1 MEDQIVEIAWI
12 TFFAIT
18 AQWIGWRLKTPAIVF
33 FLIFGFLGGP
43 ILDLIHP
50 ERLIGD
56 LLQPLT
62 SIAVGI
68 ILFEGSLNLNF
79 KEINKARA
87 AIRHFVIVGAPVAW
101 VLTSLAAYYLAGLS
115 LEVAVTFGALLIV
128 TGPTVI
134 MPLLKNARLVERPA
148 SILKWEGLIN
158 DPIGAVLAVLCYEY
172 FTHQGGVDF
181 QASGFFSEMVFKVV
195 LVTVLSFV
203 VGRVIGFVFNRGMIP
218 EYMKSAALLSFV
230 VIYFILCNEILH
242 ESGLIGVT
250 VLGITLANM
259 GITSLEELKKFKE
272 TLSLMLVSGIFIIL
286 TAEMDPSILLNIDWR
301 GVLFIASLLFVI
313 RPITAFLSSI
323 GTEMTWKEIILT
335 GWIAPRGIVAAA
347 IAGIMGPLLVEAGYE
362 DGAAL
367 LPLAFAIVLITV
379 FVHGLTAKPL
389 GKFLGLA
396 HPERDALIIV
406 GSSAWSIQLAQILM
420 GRDVDVLI
428 ADKNW
433 YALKQARLGNVPT
446 YYGEILSEETEY
458 NVELTKYNALLS
470 VTNNPAYNSL
480 VCNAYVHIYNRE
492 STYQFLP
499 HEEDEHERRQIT
511 EAVRGE
517 DFGSEDLD
525 YWIVSNFYNKGW
537 RFKAARIGKGENTD
551 KIESRV
557 KNETLKVIGYIKS
570 SNTLKQKLYLRRPR
584 NLKDLREEDVL
595 ITFEEVNE
603 EEERAATNEKR
614 KTAAEKKKQVD
625 AD

>member
-1 MEDQIVEIAWI
+1 MHDQIVQIAWI
-12 TFFAIT
+12 AFFAIL
-18 AQWIGWRLKTPAIVF
+18 AQWLGWRLKTPAIVF
-33 FLIFGFLGGP
+33 FLIFGFIAGP
-43 ILDLIHP
+43 ILSLVHP
-50 ERLIGD
+50 EILIGD

-79 KEINKARA
+79 KEIVNSRT

-101 VLTSLAAYYLAGLS
+101 VLTSLSAYYLAGLS

-172 FTHQGGVDF
+172 FILHSGEGF
-181 QASGFFSEMVFKVV
+181 QATGFFSGIVLKVI
-195 LVTVLSFV
+195 LITALSFV
-203 VGRVIGFVFNRGMIP
+203 IGRVIGTIFNRGLIP
-218 EYMKSAALLSFV
+218 EYMKSAALLSLV
-230 VIYFILCNEILH
+230 VIFYVICNEILH

-259 GITSLEELKKFKE
+259 GLTSLEEIKKFKE
-272 TLSLMLVSGIFIIL
+272 TMSLMLVSGIFIIL
-286 TAEMDPSILLNIDWR
+286 TAQMDPAILLNIDWR
-301 GVLFIASLLFVI
+301 GVLFIASILFVI
-313 RPITAFLSSI
+313 RPITALLSSI
-323 GTEMTWKEIILT
+323 GTEMTWKEIVLT
-335 GWIAPRGIVAAA
+335 GWVAPRGIVAAA
-347 IAGIMGPLLVEAGYE
+347 IAGIMGPLLIAAGYE
-362 DGAAL
+362 DGAQM
-367 LPLAFAIVLITV
+367 LPLAFAIVLVTV
-379 FVHGLTAKPL
+379 FMHGLSAKPL
-389 GKFLGLA
+389 AKWLNLSY
-396 HPERDALIIV
+396 PERDALIVV
-406 GSSAWSIQLAQILM
+406 GASAWSIQLAQTLQ
-420 GRDVDVLI
+420 GRGIDVLI

-433 YALKQARLGNVPT
+433 YALKQARLGNIPT

-458 NVELTKYNALLS
+458 NVELTKYNVLLS

-480 VCNAYVHIYNRE
+480 VCSAYAHDFSRE

-511 EAVRGE
+511 ETIRGE

-525 YWIVSNFYNKGW
+525 YWILSNYYNKGW
-537 RFKAARIGKGENTD
+537 RFKAARIGKAENID
-551 KIESRV
+551 KIEVRV
-557 KNETLKVIGYIKS
+557 KKETLKVIGYIKS
-570 SNTLKQKLYLRRPR
+570 THTLKRKLYLRRPK
-584 NLKDLREEDVL
+584 NLKDLKEEDVL
-595 ITFEEVNE
+595 ITFEKIDEQGENAASNDRK
-603 EEERAATNEKR
+603 RAA
-614 KTAAEKKKQVD
+614 AAKKKK